1 MGTDVRYWSFD
12 EWVKTDPLMEGCS
25 NNTVTLSEQEIL
37 DSYYP
42 FWYDRLCK
50 NYSKEYV
57 DANFSKEDCIEEWVI
72 IHWAWESTVE

>member
-12 EWVKTDPLMEGCS
+12 EWVKTDPLMEGSS
-25 NNTVTLSEQEIL
+25 NNIVTLSEQEIL

-42 FWYDRLCK
+42 YWYNAMCK
-50 NYSKEYV
+50 KYGKEHV